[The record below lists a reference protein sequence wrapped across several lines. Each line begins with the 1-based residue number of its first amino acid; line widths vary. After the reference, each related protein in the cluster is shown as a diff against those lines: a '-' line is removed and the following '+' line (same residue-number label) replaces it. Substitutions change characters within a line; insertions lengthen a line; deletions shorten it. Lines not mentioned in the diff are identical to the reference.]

1 VDARLATSNARDFAE
16 FTVARALLVAGA
28 AMRNAGALLVM
39 SLGLAACGSTDP
51 VDGNDFDGPKFP
63 TEHPRIY
70 LPTHKARLVAA
81 LASGSPAAKRF
92 VEVTDRWVGGEDV
105 YAFPA
110 WHAALL
116 GQLKGDPKYCAAA
129 VAAVDKQ
136 VKSAVASIAG
146 GDAPAVAGDSY
157 LEIGDMVGDVALVY
171 DWCNDA
177 VGDRRT
183 SWLLYGNQAVS
194 NVWNHDMASWGG
206 KKMPWTGWATED
218 PSDNYYYSFLRATML
233 FGLASHGE
241 SPDSDHWLDQFRDV
255 KIGGELLPTFDAD
268 LAGGGSREGTGYGVA
283 MRSLFEIYD
292 IWHASTGEDLAAKT
306 PHTRASMLAFIHS
319 TLPTLDRF
327 APTGDQSRD
336 STASLFDYHRN
347 YAQELVALFP
357 ADPLAPRMQALLAQ
371 SSVPRM
377 SQGFMAAYDLLYG
390 SDVAPTTLEGLGT
403 AYYAPGTGQLY
414 ARSSWSKHATW
425 LNFIAG
431 PYTQS
436 HAHQDQGA
444 ITLFKDGWLAY
455 DAVVDSHS
463 GLRQEVG
470 AHGTMRFSDGD
481 EERAQ
486 EVGTASKLVALHRGN
501 GYVHAA
507 ADLTPVY
514 GGAVSMLHRE
524 VVFLEPDCVVIF
536 DRART
541 SAGMTQTWQLALPAQ
556 PSISGAHSEAS
567 AAGHV
572 LTVDRVTPASATGS
586 VHDFTEDDDF
596 SGGFRLEETLSGGDR
611 RWLHVVS
618 IDRAASEIRTIDA
631 STVEVTLASGTVRI
645 GFDPN
650 SIGATLTRGGQ
661 TIRLA
666 AGVDA
671 LPE

>member
-1 VDARLATSNARDFAE
+1 MRRAA
-16 FTVARALLVAGA
+16 ALLVIA
-28 AMRNAGALLVM
+28 A
-39 SLGLAACGSTDP
+39 AACGSSDP
-51 VDGNDFDGPKFP
+51 GNELDGPRFP
-63 TEHPRIY
+63 TDHPRIY
-70 LPTHKARLVAA
+70 LPANKDRLVAA
-81 LASGSPAAKRF
+81 LASGSSAAKRF
-92 VEVTDRWVGGEDV
+92 VEVTDRWVRGEDV

-116 GQLKGDPKYCAAA
+116 GQLRGDPKYCAAA

-136 VKSAVASIAG
+136 VKAAVASIAR
-146 GDAPAVAGDSY
+146 GDAPRVAEDSY
-157 LEIGDMVGDVALVY
+157 LEIGEMVGDVALVY
-171 DWCNDA
+171 DWCHDA
-177 VGDRRT
+177 VGDRKT

-194 NVWNHDMASWGG
+194 NVWNHSTASWGG
-206 KKMPWTGWATED
+206 KTMPWTGWATED

-233 FGLASHGE
+233 FGLAAHGE
-241 SPDSDHWLDQFRDV
+241 SPEAEGWLTHFRDV

-292 IWHASTGEDLAAKT
+292 IWHASTGENLAAKT
-306 PHTRASMLAFIHS
+306 QHTRASMLAFIHS
-319 TLPTLDRF
+319 TVPTLDRI

-357 ADPLAPRMQALLAQ
+357 KDPLASRLQALLAD
-371 SSVPRM
+371 SSVPAM
-377 SQGFMAAYDLLYG
+377 TQGFMAAYDLLYA
-390 SDVAPTTLEGLGT
+390 SEVAPTTLDGLGT

-414 ARSSWSKHATW
+414 ARSSWDQHATW

-444 ITLFKDGWLAY
+444 ITIYKDGWLAY

-470 AHGTMRFSDGD
+470 AHGTLRIMDGG

-486 EVGTASKLVALHRGN
+486 EVGTASKLVALHRGE

-514 GGAVSMLHRE
+514 ADAVGMLHRE
-524 VVFLEPDCVVIF
+524 IVFLEPDCIVIF

-541 SAGMTQTWQLALPAQ
+541 ASGTEQIWQLALPAQ
-556 PSISGAHSEAS
+556 PSITGAHAEVAT
-567 AAGHV
+567 AGHV
-572 LTVDRVTPASATGS
+572 LTVDRVTPSNAAGS
-586 VHDFTEDDDF
+586 IHDFAANDDDF
-596 SGGFRLEETLSGGDR
+596 GGGFRLEESVAGGDR

-618 IDRAASEIRTIDA
+618 IDRAATQLRTIDA
-631 STVEVTLASGTVRI
+631 TTVEVTLASGAVRVK
-645 GFDPN
+645 FDPDT
-650 SIGATLTRGGQ
+650 IGATLTRGGQ